1 MPEQHRHLTNK
12 CEDIVNLQGAGAYCV
27 AARAQLVFLNFSF
40 LALGI
45 GDAWGTIVVII
56 IMQSL
61 MRVNVGDA
69 ALWAPLFPGPVLAK
83 AWTDLCEPWIE
94 RMIGYVGS
102 VPRTRLSG

>member
-1 MPEQHRHLTNK
+1 MLEQHRHLTNK
-12 CEDIVNLQGAGAYCV
+12 CEDIVNLQRAGACCV

-45 GDAWGTIVVII
+45 GDAWGTIVIII

-69 ALWAPLFPGPVLAK
+69 ALLGATFS
-83 AWTDLCEPWIE
+83 WTCSCQGLD
-94 RMIGYVGS
+94 GS
-102 VPRTRLSG
+102 V